1 MRLHFSE
8 KKSLAVPV
16 SPFPSFEIHHLC
28 RGTPAVG
35 DARTCSLSNAEL
47 LCDIRR
53 THFITD
59 IPNIHSS
66 SVIIR
71 PMQFQTVSDHR
82 NGIIFQIFWLYSL
95 GVFFSFFF
103 HLIITIFPVFVVNP
117 VKKKKKKK
125 EPEMQKQQTKSHQS
139 SQYPMQPRCLQ
150 HNRNRTV
157 FAEPRGMYFTYFS
170 LADVGAFR
178 P

>member
-1 MRLHFSE
+1 MYEFIHSNGLRIFVMRLHFSE

-82 NGIIFQIFWLYSL
+82 NGIIFKSFDCILWEFFFF
-95 GVFFSFFF
+95 FFSSDYY
-103 HLIITIFPVFVVNP
+103 HI
-117 VKKKKKKK
+117 
-125 EPEMQKQQTKSHQS
+125 S
-139 SQYPMQPRCLQ
+139 SLCC
-150 HNRNRTV
+150 
-157 FAEPRGMYFTYFS
+157 
-170 LADVGAFR
+170 
-178 P
+178 